1 MASEENRPVTP
12 SSEEPEE
19 TVVQDAEHSAGEA
32 AVQEAAAEIA
42 EDTAELTEDTAE
54 TAETVEEAAEETEN
68 EETAA
73 EAPEEPNAEASEEP
87 ETAPAETPK
96 KGLSKGARISIIIAA
111 VVLVLGALAA
121 GVFWFLSAH
130 PELTAKKVETAYG
143 DQAYLAENTAFG
155 TSALTDR
162 DRYDITDTTADS
174 LEMRTAIARDEN
186 GDYFMTNGEL
196 QVAYWMEFYQM
207 MQNYGSYISMMG
219 LDTTRPLH
227 EQSSLLEGNTWE
239 QYFLTSVVKKT
250 SQFRALERAAQADGY
265 ELPEDVATQLDDLTN
280 PEGDLAKEAADAGF
294 ESIDA
299 YLQENF
305 GAGVTAKDYQN
316 YMRMYITAM
325 HYYQDVLYG
334 EPYAN
339 ATDAE
344 VEAYYDANAETY
356 AEKGTLKVNNI
367 NVRHILIQPEGE
379 KGTDGT
385 YSEDAWAA
393 AEAEANRIYA
403 LWQENQTEDNFSE
416 LAKTYSKDSNASD
429 GGIYEALAPG
439 KTVTEFNDWCF
450 DANRKAGDTGI
461 VRTTYGYH
469 IMYFCGTADTR
480 AWFDTAKE
488 DMAAELANEKINELC
503 ETYVEEF
510 DYSNM
515 WVFDLV
521 SYANSQKD
529 TDASQTTDA
538 GESTDASESADAS
551 EDTAGSTQAPEAAG

>member
-42 EDTAELTEDTAE
+42 EDSAELTEDTAE

-68 EETAA
+68 EETAAEAPEEPNA

-111 VVLVLGALAA
+111 AVLVLGALAA

-143 DQAYLAENTAFG
+143 DRAYLAENTAFG

-344 VEAYYDANAETY
+344 VEAYYDANAEAY
-356 AEKGTLKVNNI
+356 AEKGTLKVNNVNI
-367 NVRHILIQPEGE
+367 R
-379 KGTDGT
+379 
-385 YSEDAWAA
+385 
-393 AEAEANRIYA
+393 
-403 LWQENQTEDNFSE
+403 
-416 LAKTYSKDSNASD
+416 
-429 GGIYEALAPG
+429 
-439 KTVTEFNDWCF
+439 
-450 DANRKAGDTGI
+450 RKARRA
-461 VRTTYGYH
+461 RTAPIPRMHGQRRRPKPTAS
-469 IMYFCGTADTR
+469 MPCGRKTRRRTISPSWPRPIPRTA
-480 AWFDTAKE
+480 
-488 DMAAELANEKINELC
+488 
-503 ETYVEEF
+503 
-510 DYSNM
+510 
-515 WVFDLV
+515 
-521 SYANSQKD
+521 
-529 TDASQTTDA
+529 
-538 GESTDASESADAS
+538 
-551 EDTAGSTQAPEAAG
+551 TQATAASMRLLRPARQSRSSTTGALTQTARPAIPASCARPTATTSCTSAARPTPARGLTPRRRIWPQSLPTRRSMSSAKPMWKNLTTPICGSLIL

>member
-12 SSEEPEE
+12 STENPEE
-19 TVVQDAEHSAGEA
+19 TVVQDAENPAGE
-32 AVQEAAAEIA
+32 AVQEAASEIA

-54 TAETVEEAAEETEN
+54 AAETVEETAENEEPAAEAAEETED
-68 EETAA
+68 
-73 EAPEEPNAEASEEP
+73 
-87 ETAPAETPK
+87 APAEAPK
-96 KGLSKGARISIIIAA
+96 KGLSRGAKISIIIAA
-111 VVLVLGALAA
+111 AVLVLGALAA

-143 DQAYLAENTAFG
+143 DQAYLAETPAFG
-155 TSALTDR
+155 TSELTDR

-174 LEMRTAIARDEN
+174 LEMRTVIARDVD

-207 MQNYGSYISMMG
+207 MQSYGSYISMMG

-239 QYFLTSVVKKT
+239 QYFITSVVRKV
-250 SQFRALERAAQADGY
+250 SQFRALERAAQAEGY

-280 PEGDLAKEAADAGF
+280 PEGTLAKEASDAGF

-344 VEAYYDANAETY
+344 VEAYYDANAEAY
-356 AEKGTLKVNNI
+356 AEKGTLKVNNVNI
-367 NVRHILIQPEGE
+367 RHILIQPEGE
-379 KGTDGT
+379 KGADGT

-429 GGIYEALAPG
+429 GGIYEGLIPG

-450 DANRKAGDTGI
+450 DAARKAGDTGI

-469 IMYFCGTADTR
+469 IMYFCGTDDTR

-521 SYANSQKD
+521 SYANAQKD
-529 TDASQTTDA
+529 AEASQA
-538 GESTDASESADAS
+538 TDASESTDAAS
-551 EDTAGSTQAPEAAG
+551 EDTAESTQAPSTEAAG

>member
-73 EAPEEPNAEASEEP
+73 EAPEGPNAEASEEP

-143 DQAYLAENTAFG
+143 DRAYLAENTAFG

-174 LEMRTAIARDEN
+174 LEMRTAIARDVD
-186 GDYFMTNGEL
+186 GAYFMTNGEL

-207 MQNYGSYISMMG
+207 MQSYGSYISMMG

-344 VEAYYDANAETY
+344 VEAYYDANAETF
-356 AEKGTLKVNNI
+356 EGKGVTKVNDV

-379 KGTDGT
+379 KGADGT

-416 LAKTYSKDSNASD
+416 LAKTYSKDGNASD

-450 DANRKAGDTGI
+450 DADRKAGDTGI

-503 ETYVEEF
+503 ETYAEEF

-538 GESTDASESADAS
+538 GESTDAAS
-551 EDTAGSTQAPEAAG
+551 ENNAESTQAAAG

>member
-174 LEMRTAIARDEN
+174 LEMRTAIARDVD

-280 PEGDLAKEAADAGF
+280 PEGDLAKEAADALRA
-294 ESIDA
+294 S
-299 YLQENF
+299 
-305 GAGVTAKDYQN
+305 TPTC
-316 YMRMYITAM
+316 R
-325 HYYQDVLYG
+325 
-334 EPYAN
+334 
-339 ATDAE
+339 
-344 VEAYYDANAETY
+344 
-356 AEKGTLKVNNI
+356 
-367 NVRHILIQPEGE
+367 
-379 KGTDGT
+379 
-385 YSEDAWAA
+385 
-393 AEAEANRIYA
+393 
-403 LWQENQTEDNFSE
+403 
-416 LAKTYSKDSNASD
+416 KT
-429 GGIYEALAPG
+429 
-439 KTVTEFNDWCF
+439 
-450 DANRKAGDTGI
+450 
-461 VRTTYGYH
+461 
-469 IMYFCGTADTR
+469 
-480 AWFDTAKE
+480 
-488 DMAAELANEKINELC
+488 
-503 ETYVEEF
+503 
-510 DYSNM
+510 
-515 WVFDLV
+515 
-521 SYANSQKD
+521 
-529 TDASQTTDA
+529 
-538 GESTDASESADAS
+538 SA
-551 EDTAGSTQAPEAAG
+551 QA